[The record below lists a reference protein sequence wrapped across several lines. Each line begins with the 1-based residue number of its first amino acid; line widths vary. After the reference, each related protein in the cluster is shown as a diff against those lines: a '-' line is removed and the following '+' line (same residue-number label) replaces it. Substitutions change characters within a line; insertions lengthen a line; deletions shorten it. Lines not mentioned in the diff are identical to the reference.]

1 MTAPCIDVMR
11 FLWYYLHTRFMM
23 HVDKKFLAISDT
35 KKSTRVKKVFILFFV
50 LHLFSACVRTPVT
63 KPEDA
68 LESISWWRA
77 AALRDDME
85 FKGLADAIRQSLEYY
100 KKLPPETPFYLGPER
115 ITALDMVVTLQD
127 FLLII
132 GNDSLPYDQKVKQ
145 IKKNFVLYRSVGSN
159 GWGRVLFTGYYEPVL
174 TCRLNADDVY
184 KYPLYKRPDDIIEID
199 LTLFGNGFPK
209 NRIFGRIDNKKVIPY
224 YTREEINHR
233 QAIANKGMEIL
244 WCKDPVDIYFL
255 QIQGSGK
262 ADLGDGTILS
272 VLYDGQNGRPYRS
285 IGKYLMDTGAMTR
298 ENMSM
303 QALREYLRTHPDQ
316 LFEILNQ
323 NPSYVF
329 FRIDTGPS
337 LGNIGVPL
345 TPGRSI
351 AMDSR
356 LFPKGALGIIRT
368 EKPVTEKGTIK
379 AWVTFTR
386 FVVNQDTGGAIK
398 GPGRVDLFWGQGPE
412 AEIAAGYMQQ
422 EGELYF
428 LMKKR

>member
-1 MTAPCIDVMR
+1 MVERM
-11 FLWYYLHTRFMM
+11 
-23 HVDKKFLAISDT
+23 KKGILA
-35 KKSTRVKKVFILFFV
+35 LFV
-50 LHLFSACVRTPVT
+50 LLSLFACARLPVT

-68 LESISWWRA
+68 LEQVSWWRGVKP
-77 AALRDDME
+77 RDDLE
-85 FKGLADAIRQSLEYY
+85 FKDIASAVRQSLEYY
-100 KKLPPETPFYLGPER
+100 KKLPPETRFSLGPDR
-115 ITALDMVVTLQD
+115 VAVLDMVVTLQN

-132 GNDSLPYDQKVKQ
+132 ENSSLTYDQKVKQ
-145 IKKNFVLYRSVGSN
+145 IKKDFVLYRSVGSN
-159 GWGRVLFTGYYEPVL
+159 NSGRVLFTGYYEPVL

-184 KYPLYKRPDDIIEID
+184 KYPLYKRPEDIIEID

-209 NRIFGRIDNKKVIPY
+209 NKIFGRLDNKKVIPY

-244 WCKDPVDIYFL
+244 WCKEPVDIYFL

-262 ADLGDGTILS
+262 ADLGDGNIIS

-285 IGKYLMDTGAMTR
+285 IGKYLIDTGALPKDK
-298 ENMSM
+298 MSM
-303 QALREYLRTHPDQ
+303 QAIRDYLREHPDQ

-329 FRIDTGPS
+329 FRVDTGPS

-345 TPGRSI
+345 TPERSV
-351 AMDSR
+351 ATDSR

-368 EKPVTEKGTIK
+368 EKPVIENGAIK
-379 AWVTFTR
+379 EWAAFTR

-428 LMKKR
+428 LMRKK